1 MYKVVNIDFS
11 IVFYK
16 KHENLFLINFK
27 NLEIEIENKLFVL
40 TPYEDRCFTYD
51 LYKSKIL
58 EKNKIF
64 SFMNGKEFLISP
76 EALFVSK
83 NKVLLEKE
91 ILNKI
96 KEHENKSHVSE
107 KDTKKLTEELN
118 KFNNEALGKI
128 YLNMIDIA
136 LDNNDRELFEELVK
150 ARSKF
155 IKY

>member
-40 TPYEDRCFTYD
+40 TPYEDKCFTYD

-96 KEHENKSHVSE
+96 KENEKKSHVSE
-107 KDTKKLTEELN
+107 KELRRLMKELI
-118 KFNNEALGKI
+118 KFNTKNLSKI
-128 YLNMIDIA
+128 HSNLIDIA
-136 LDNNDRELFEELVK
+136 LDENDMGMFEELVK
-150 ARSKF
+150 GKSKF
-155 IKY
+155 VKG